1 MLEKVK
7 SLLSEQFS
15 IDASTITEDSKLEA
29 DLGIN
34 SLELAVLA
42 FKLEDDYGIEIDDD
56 DIPALITVGDV
67 VKFIESKQ

>member
-34 SLELAVLA
+34 SLELAELA